1 MSCTV
6 VQINVTK
13 IFVTGTRIAKEILK
27 ILWQSRELNR
37 PLQNGVIDKIA
48 P

>member
-13 IFVTGTRIAKEILK
+13 IFVTGTRIAKEFFLIVAGAG
-27 ILWQSRELNR
+27 IEPTTPS
-37 PLQNGVIDKIA
+37 GVIAKIA